1 MARGI
6 PPGRQSGNRPQPT
19 WPHNRR
25 PLFSP
30 TVSRTTASRK
40 PHSSTTSS
48 SNGTLDPCWLHDI
61 TSSPSHQTTQVTAS
75 ISHRFSPS
83 SRLELPARSDVDS
96 WADSQATGRNHRC
109 PPAGAAPETNPPRT
123 VIYLQ
128 PDSQPIR
135 SIPHITRRHLSTMI
149 YLQPD
154 SQPNR
159 SIPYAPQQH
168 LNQYHWFTSS
178 LLVSRQH
185 PSATATYPS
194 VNHRRSP
201 KP

>member
-1 MARGI
+1 MTGAANVARGI

-83 SRLELPARSDVDS
+83 SRLELPARSEVDS
-96 WADSQATGRNHRC
+96 WADSQATGRNHISQDFINMYLLPVKHTSFTQGVGIDNSANM
-109 PPAGAAPETNPPRT
+109 PPHLVSFLYARG
-123 VIYLQ
+123 
-128 PDSQPIR
+128 S
-135 SIPHITRRHLSTMI
+135 RRH
-149 YLQPD
+149 
-154 SQPNR
+154 R
-159 SIPYAPQQH
+159 GGGG
-168 LNQYHWFTSS
+168 
-178 LLVSRQH
+178 
-185 PSATATYPS
+185 
-194 VNHRRSP
+194 
-201 KP
+201 